1 MSERHELFEVLEAA
15 DPNWQKRY
23 RSIAHAASGLRAMDE
38 YRDFIKT
45 PAGVHYLRK
54 VASAHNHAR
63 DNERRA
69 QQIDAERRMAAAAV
83 RDRSSTILVD
93 TGESFSDVE

>member
-1 MSERHELFEVLEAA
+1 MSERHELFDVLEAA

-23 RSIAHAASGLRAMDE
+23 ASLAHAASGLRAVDE
-38 YRDFIKT
+38 YHEFIKT
-45 PAGVHYLRK
+45 PDGQQYVRK
-54 VASAHNHAR
+54 VMSVHNHAR

-69 QQIDAERRMAAAAV
+69 QQIDAERRMAAAAA